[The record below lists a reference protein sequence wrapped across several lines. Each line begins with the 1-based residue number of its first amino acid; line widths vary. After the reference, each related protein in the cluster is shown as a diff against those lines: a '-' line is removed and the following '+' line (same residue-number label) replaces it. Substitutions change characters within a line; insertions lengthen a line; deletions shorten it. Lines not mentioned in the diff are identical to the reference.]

1 MAMLLK
7 KVFYSSK
14 QIDYVIEKGFQFI
27 NDNPEIVKKICKEIS
42 YNDEPK
48 LYGYGVYF
56 KDKYDNVDSEDAV
69 AAGVSF
75 NKKRALLK
83 VLGETIER
91 YSLGGNNDKKFTY
104 KSFSE
109 LIALDELALS
119 LENLILFSNKN
130 FRIHSL
136 DKKKFHWVE
145 GKSLISNKKIL
156 APAQLIYVPYLHQNS
171 EPLLRFPIS
180 TGAAAGS
187 SLDDALYRGVCEVVE
202 RDAFMIAY
210 LNKIPSPQ
218 IDLSSMEDKEINS
231 IINTFKRY
239 KLELII
245 LDLTTDLKIPAFAA
259 ITLDRTGLG
268 PAVSVGLKAGFDVK
282 ETIIGAIEESLMVR
296 SWTRDKLTYL
306 ESNYKDVIE
315 IISIEDRAH
324 FWFSVSTIKHLDF
337 WLKSKNLKKI
347 NIKNPKYSN
356 NNLEEAIK
364 LLKEKSMDVTYVDI
378 TDKNIKKYG
387 FVVVKV
393 IIPKLQ
399 PLYLDERHPYLGGER
414 LYNAPVSMGILQSP
428 RKESQLN
435 NIPHPFL

>member
-1 MAMLLK
+1 MLSR

-27 NDNPEIVKKICKEIS
+27 NDNPEIVKEIYKEIS

-48 LYGYGVYF
+48 LYSYGIYF
-56 KDKYDNVDSEDAV
+56 KDKYDNGDNEDAV

-91 YSLGGNNDKKFTY
+91 YSLGGNNDKKFIY

-109 LIALDELALS
+109 LITLGKSALG
-119 LENLILFSNKN
+119 LENLILFSNKI
-130 FRIHSL
+130 FYIHGL

-156 APAQLIYVPYLHQNS
+156 VPAQLIYVPYLHQNS

-180 TGAAAGS
+180 TGASAGT
-187 SLDDALYRGVCEVVE
+187 SLDDALYRGICEVVE

-218 IDLSSMEDKEINS
+218 IDLFSMKDKEINS
-231 IINTFKRY
+231 IINIFKRY
-239 KLELII
+239 KLEPII

-296 SWTRDKLTYL
+296 SWTRDKFIYL
-306 ESNYKDVIE
+306 EPNYKNVKE

-324 FWFSVSTIKHLDF
+324 FWLSVSTIKHLDF

-347 NIKNPKYSN
+347 NMKNPKYSN
-356 NNLEEAIK
+356 NNLEKTIK
-364 LLKEKSMDVTYVDI
+364 LLKEKNMDVIYVDI
-378 TDKNIKKYG
+378 SDKNVKKYE
-387 FVVVKV
+387 FVVVKA
-393 IIPKLQ
+393 IIPKLH
-399 PLYLDERHPYLGGER
+399 PLYLDERYPYLGGER
-414 LYNAPVSMGILQSP
+414 LYNAPVSMEILQIP
-428 RKESQLN
+428 KKESQLN
-435 NIPHPFL
+435 KVPHPFL